1 MRFIPTLLLGGLL
14 TLSSCLDHRDLP
26 TSPNQLQVQ
35 PRFATGLV
43 APIGLTSDAGGR
55 VWVSEIG
62 SGNNDG
68 AVSVIS
74 ADGTVS
80 RVITGFPSGIF
91 DNSPAGLTH
100 LTFHNGLLYV
110 LHGASG
116 RLYTADVSGYSPGSP
131 PIPAASLTS
140 YDLGT
145 FVNDYPFAQDTGESN
160 LYNLT
165 VGPDDALYITD
176 AAANAI
182 IRRASDGSLSVFAT
196 IPGVANPTP
205 VGPPFVQAVPTGIV
219 FDGGKF
225 LVTTL
230 LGFPFPTG
238 KARIY
243 QIDLAGNVLPY
254 RDDFTALVD
263 VALDAANQPVVVEYA
278 QFSPTGF
285 APATGRVVGWANGQ
299 NTPLLTAQ
307 NFPTAITRSGPK
319 TYYLA
324 NLVDGVVQ
332 KVTY

>member
-1 MRFIPTLLLGGLL
+1 MRFIPTSLLVGLL
-14 TLSSCLDHRDLP
+14 MLSSCLDHRDLP
-26 TSPNQLQVQ
+26 TSPDQLQVQ

-43 APIGLTSDAGGR
+43 TPIGLTTDAGGR
-55 VWVSEIG
+55 VWVSEVG
-62 SGNNDG
+62 TGNNDG
-68 AVSVIS
+68 AVSVIDS
-74 ADGTVS
+74 DGTVN
-80 RVITGFPSGIF
+80 RVITGFPSVIF
-91 DNSPAGLTH
+91 DDSPAGLTH
-100 LTFHNGLLYV
+100 LTFHNGLLYI

-145 FVNDYPFAQDTGESN
+145 FVRDYDFADDTNESN
-160 LYNLT
+160 LYSLT
-165 VGPDDALYITD
+165 VGPDGALYITD

-182 IRRASDGSLSVFAT
+182 IRRALDGTLSMFAT
-196 IPGVANPTP
+196 VPSIANPTP

-219 FDGGKF
+219 FDGQKF

-238 KARIY
+238 HARIH
-243 QIDLAGNVLPY
+243 QIGLAGNVSLY
-254 RDDFTALVD
+254 RDGFTMLVD
-263 VALDAANQPVVVEYA
+263 VVLDAANQPVVVEFA
-278 QFSPTGF
+278 QFGPSGF
-285 APATGRVVGWANGQ
+285 TPATGRVVGQANGQ

-307 NFPTAITRSGPK
+307 NFPVAIARSGPR
-319 TYYLA
+319 TYYVA